1 MIDHADAAMFLL
13 LKFFLLFTELSDS
26 VSPRVCV
33 PYTGSLR
40 LMTPEF
46 WTGVATMVIV
56 TFATY
61 WLLSWVLSFLR
72 KGVKS
77 WGEVNQASHRIR
89 FVLGEILN
97 RTSNLLIFIAAFLF
111 SLRFVNLP
119 DHLYSTITH
128 AWFLVLAFQ
137 MALWLD
143 QAVVSWL
150 RDLMRQP
157 RMHRNP
163 VTLVIT
169 GLIFRAVVWTV
180 MLLSILANV
189 GVNITALVASLGVGG
204 IAIALA
210 IQTIL
215 SDVFASLSIGF
226 DKPFEIGDFVV
237 FNDVAG
243 TVEHIGLKTT
253 RIRSLS
259 GEQIVCGNAILLQQ
273 TLHNYKRM
281 QTRRIVFNFGVA
293 INTPPEK
300 LRNIGDMVKDIIIDV
315 GETKFDRAHLLG
327 FGTDRLNIEVVH
339 IVNTADYNK
348 YMDIQQ
354 EINIRIIEKLIEQ
367 DIEMALPNMI
377 VQTPDKSEPGKWEA
391 TRARQQA

>member
-1 MIDHADAAMFLL
+1 MEFLSRFDL
-13 LKFFLLFTELSDS
+13 I
-26 VSPRVCV
+26 
-33 PYTGSLR
+33 SLM
-40 LMTPEF
+40 MTPSF
-46 WTGVATMVIV
+46 WIAVFTVVII
-56 TFATY
+56 TILAY
-61 WLLSWVLSFLR
+61 WLLNRLLR
-72 KGVKS
+72 IVGKGVQS
-77 WGEVNQASHRIR
+77 WGDKHHSTQKMRL
-89 FVLGEILN
+89 VLNDMLV
-97 RTSNLLIFIAAFLF
+97 RTSKVLLFIAAFLF
-111 SLRFVNLP
+111 SLRFVELP
-119 DHLYSTITH
+119 TTLSATISH
-128 AWFLVLAFQ
+128 AWFLVLAIQ
-137 MALWLD
+137 MALWFD
-143 QAVVSWL
+143 QGIISWL
-150 RDLMRQP
+150 HQLRYEP
-157 RMHRNP
+157 GMHKNP

-169 GLIFRAVVWTV
+169 GLLLRMLVWTV

-210 IQTIL
+210 VQTIL

-281 QTRRIVFNFGVA
+281 QTRRIVFTFGVA
-293 INTPPEK
+293 LSTPPDK
-300 LRNIGDMVKDIIIDV
+300 LRQIGEMIKTIINDV
-315 GETKFDRAHLLG
+315 GETKFDRAHFLG
-327 FGTDRLNIEVVH
+327 FGTDRLNFEVVH

-354 EINIRIIEKLIEQ
+354 EINIRIMEQ
-367 DIEMALPNMI
+367 LAANDVQLALPTT
-377 VQTPDKSEPGKWEA
+377 VVKGPWPAGVPDADSQQETMTG
-391 TRARQQA
+391 TRS